1 MLKPGTEVEMTIIRD
16 GKTKTVTAKLGE
28 RTAEMQEQKTAPDV
42 IEKLGFEVQNLTDD
56 LTQQFGFKNQTG
68 VVITSVTPG
77 SQAGRKGLKSGMLIM
92 EVNRKPV
99 ENVKEFNKAVASA
112 AKTGKA
118 LLLVSDGHYRA
129 LLVLNL
135 SKE

>member
-1 MLKPGTEVEMTIIRD
+1 
-16 GKTKTVTAKLGE
+16 
-28 RTAEMQEQKTAPDV
+28 
-42 IEKLGFEVQNLTDD
+42 
-56 LTQQFGFKNQTG
+56 
-68 VVITSVTPG
+68 
-77 SQAGRKGLKSGMLIM
+77 M

-99 ENVKEFNKAVASA
+99 ENVKDFNKAIASA